1 MPAGPGAPPAAGPGS
16 GSGSGSG
23 SAGAAVERLVA
34 VLARL
39 RSEDG
44 CPWDRKQTWSSLRR
58 FVLEEAHE
66 LAAAIDDGDPALVRE
81 ECGDLLLQVAF
92 LSGIA
97 AETGEF
103 GLTEVAEGITAK
115 LVRRHPQ
122 VFGNGPRAADAEEA
136 LTTWEAVKAEE
147 KRERG
152 RLRGAG
158 SPTLPP
164 TLPALVAAAKVADLR
179 RPTDGAEAGIAGAAE
194 AALTALREAAAG
206 RDRSPDGT
214 AGEATG
220 GKAGEATGGT
230 AGEVTGGTAGEAT
243 DRATGEATDRA
254 AGEASGRELAVAVG
268 EALYA
273 VAESAAAAGVDPE
286 AALSAAVRRRLD
298 PAPEGAEGPGPR

>member
-1 MPAGPGAPPAAGPGS
+1 MTAGPDARSAAGPS
-16 GSGSGSG
+16 SG
-23 SAGAAVERLVA
+23 SAGAAVERLIA

-39 RSEDG
+39 RAEDG

-122 VFGNGPRAADAEEA
+122 VFGDGPRAADAAEA
-136 LTTWEAVKAEE
+136 LATWEAVKAEE
-147 KRERG
+147 QRERD
-152 RLRGAG
+152 G
-158 SPTLPP
+158 SRTSRPPTRAPTLPP
-164 TLPALVAAAKVADLR
+164 TLPALVAAAKVADR
-179 RPTDGAEAGIAGAAE
+179 RRSREAAETGSAGGVE
-194 AALTALREAAAG
+194 AALAALREASAG
-206 RDRSPDGT
+206 RGRSPVEGADGT
-214 AGEATG
+214 AGEAIGETADE
-220 GKAGEATGGT
+220 AG
-230 AGEVTGGTAGEAT
+230 
-243 DRATGEATDRA
+243 
-254 AGEASGRELAVAVG
+254 GRELAVAVG

-273 VAESAAAAGVDPE
+273 VAETAAAAGVDPE

-298 PAPEGAEGPGPR
+298 PARDGPTPEG

>member
-1 MPAGPGAPPAAGPGS
+1 MTAGPDARSAAGPSS
-16 GSGSGSG
+16 GSGPG
-23 SAGAAVERLVA
+23 SAGAAVERLIA

-39 RSEDG
+39 RAEDG

-122 VFGNGPRAADAEEA
+122 VFGDGPRAADAAEA
-136 LTTWEAVKAEE
+136 LATWEAVKAEE
-147 KRERG
+147 KRERD
-152 RLRGAG
+152 G
-158 SPTLPP
+158 SRTSRPPTRAPTLPP
-164 TLPALVAAAKVADLR
+164 TLPALVAAAKVADR
-179 RPTDGAEAGIAGAAE
+179 RRSREAAETGSAGGVE
-194 AALTALREAAAG
+194 AALAALREASAG
-206 RDRSPDGT
+206 RGRSPVEGADGT
-214 AGEATG
+214 AGEAIGETAEE
-220 GKAGEATGGT
+220 AG
-230 AGEVTGGTAGEAT
+230 
-243 DRATGEATDRA
+243 
-254 AGEASGRELAVAVG
+254 GRELAVAVG

-273 VAESAAAAGVDPE
+273 VAETAAAAGVDPE

-298 PAPEGAEGPGPR
+298 PARDGPTPQG

>member
-1 MPAGPGAPPAAGPGS
+1 MTAGPDARSAAGPS
-16 GSGSGSG
+16 SG
-23 SAGAAVERLVA
+23 SAGAAVERLIA

-39 RSEDG
+39 RAEDG
-44 CPWDRKQTWSSLRR
+44 CPWDRKPTWSSLRR

-122 VFGNGPRAADAEEA
+122 VFGDGPRAADAAEA
-136 LTTWEAVKAEE
+136 LATWEAVKAEE
-147 KRERG
+147 KRERD
-152 RLRGAG
+152 G
-158 SPTLPP
+158 SRAARPPARAPTLPP
-164 TLPALVAAAKVADLR
+164 TLPALVAATKVADR
-179 RPTDGAEAGIAGAAE
+179 RRSREAAE
-194 AALTALREAAAG
+194 TGSEEGVEATLAALREASAG
-206 RDRSPDGT
+206 RGRSPDG
-214 AGEATG
+214 ATG
-220 GKAGEATGGT
+220 GATGGT
-230 AGEVTGGTAGEAT
+230 TGGTAGEAT
-243 DRATGEATDRA
+243 GETADEATDEA
-254 AGEASGRELAVAVG
+254 TDGAGGRELAVAVG

-273 VAESAAAAGVDPE
+273 VAETAAAAGVDPE

-298 PAPEGAEGPGPR
+298 PARDGPTPEG

>member
-16 GSGSGSG
+16 GSGSGAG

-97 AETGEF
+97 AEIGEF

-136 LTTWEAVKAEE
+136 LTTWEAVKAQE

-179 RPTDGAEAGIAGAAE
+179 RPTDGAETGIAGGIE
-194 AALTALREAAAG
+194 AALAALREAAAG
-206 RDRSPDGT
+206 RDRSPDR
-214 AGEATG
+214 AAAEA
-220 GKAGEATGGT
+220 
-230 AGEVTGGTAGEAT
+230 AGEAT
-243 DRATGEATDRA
+243 DGAAGEAADGA

-298 PAPEGAEGPGPR
+298 PAPEEAEGPGPR

>member
-16 GSGSGSG
+16 GAG

-179 RPTDGAEAGIAGAAE
+179 RPTDGAETGIAGGIE
-194 AALTALREAAAG
+194 AALAALRETVAG
-206 RDRSPDGT
+206 RDRSPS
-214 AGEATG
+214 
-220 GKAGEATGGT
+220 
-230 AGEVTGGTAGEAT
+230 EVTGGTAGEAT
-243 DRATGEATDRA
+243 DGAAGEATDGATGEATDGA

-298 PAPEGAEGPGPR
+298 PAPEEAEGPGPR

>member
-1 MPAGPGAPPAAGPGS
+1 MPAGPGAPPAAGP
-16 GSGSGSG
+16 GSGSG

-136 LTTWEAVKAEE
+136 LTTWEAVKAQE

-152 RLRGAG
+152 RPRGAG

-194 AALTALREAAAG
+194 ALLAALREAAAG
-206 RDRSPDGT
+206 RGRSPDGT
-214 AGEATG
+214 TAGAAGEA
-220 GKAGEATGGT
+220 AGEAADG
-230 AGEVTGGTAGEAT
+230 AT
-243 DRATGEATDRA
+243 
-254 AGEASGRELAVAVG
+254 GEASGRELAVAVG

-298 PAPEGAEGPGPR
+298 PAPEEAEGPGPR